1 MKKLYLSN
9 EEFLLLKNILTF
21 IVKFQNKNKI
31 MQNDILCNALK
42 KFEINL

>member
-31 MQNDILCNALK
+31 MQNDILCNVLK
-42 KFEINL
+42 KFDINF

>member
-9 EEFLLLKNILTF
+9 EEFLLLKNILSY

-31 MQNDILCNALK
+31 MQNDILCNVLK
-42 KFEINL
+42 KFDINF